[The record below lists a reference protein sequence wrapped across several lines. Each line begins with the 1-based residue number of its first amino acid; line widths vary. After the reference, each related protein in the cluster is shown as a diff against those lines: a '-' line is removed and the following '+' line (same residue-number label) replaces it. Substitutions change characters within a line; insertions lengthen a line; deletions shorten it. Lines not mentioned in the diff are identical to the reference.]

1 MTHTT
6 SNLKESG
13 DFLCRCET
21 GTVWIGLH
29 FPPQRPIGP
38 HSLVTLLTKLWEWHN
53 VLLLACRLLNGSS
66 SRTDLPVPYF
76 RPPPHTHTHSH
87 SGGGCICTSA
97 FFLKRGS
104 AVILNVDSQASL
116 QSALDVMH
124 CFRAK
129 YLLPVQ
135 ENSETQCAPSHQN
148 SEQELKQ
155 Q

>member
-1 MTHTT
+1 MIFFAVVK
-6 SNLKESG
+6 LG
-13 DFLCRCET
+13 LF
-21 GTVWIGLH
+21 WIGLH

-76 RPPPHTHTHSH
+76 RPPHTHTHIRIAEEGVSVH
-87 SGGGCICTSA
+87 LP